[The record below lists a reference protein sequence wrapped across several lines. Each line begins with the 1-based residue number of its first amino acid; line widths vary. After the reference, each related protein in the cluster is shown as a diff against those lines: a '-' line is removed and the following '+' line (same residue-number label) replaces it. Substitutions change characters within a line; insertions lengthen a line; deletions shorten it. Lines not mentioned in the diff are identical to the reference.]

1 MNVDILMIGTELL
14 LGQIVDTNAA
24 YLGQTLAEH
33 GVNLY
38 YKGAVGDNL
47 DRVCR
52 SLETALGRSDV
63 VLTSG
68 GLGPTEDDLTREA
81 IAKVFGR
88 PLETRPEL
96 VDRLEAIFAAFGRP
110 MTPNNLKQAMAP
122 AGAAIIDNPNG
133 TAPGILVE
141 DPKGVVIA
149 MPGVPYEL
157 KAMTQDFVL
166 PYLMRRFGIV
176 AALRSRV
183 LLVAGMGESRI
194 DQAIGDL
201 MRDLANPTVGVLAS
215 PDMVRIRISARAA
228 SEQEALEAIAP
239 VEREIRSRLEGRVF
253 GVDHD
258 TLEGVTDAALREKG
272 WTLAIADRAAGGVA
286 AQRLLWSGARSLL
299 GAFAEPPVPGA
310 SEDGAIALAQQARAH
325 YRADCGLA
333 TDYVASSGATV
344 AAFVTPA
351 GEKTWT
357 LRWPLTDKRYQT
369 RVGATSIE
377 LMRRYLAEGPA
388 AEY

>member
-14 LGQIVDTNAA
+14 LGQIIDTNAA
-24 YLGQTLAEH
+24 YLGQTLAGH

-38 YKGAVGDNL
+38 YKGTVGDNL
-47 DRVCR
+47 DRICR
-52 SLETALGRSDV
+52 SLETALERADV

-81 IAKVFGR
+81 IAKVYGR

-96 VDRLEAIFAAFGRP
+96 VERLETIFAAFGRP

-122 AGAAIIDNPNG
+122 AGAVIIENPNG
-133 TAPGILVE
+133 TAPGLLIE
-141 DPKGVVIA
+141 DPKGAVIA

-183 LLVAGMGESRI
+183 LMVAGMGESRI
-194 DQAIGDL
+194 DEAIGDL
-201 MRDLANPTVGVLAS
+201 MRDLQNPTVGVLAS
-215 PDMVRIRISARAA
+215 PDMVRIRISARAP
-228 SEQEALEAIAP
+228 SEQEALEAIEP
-239 VEREIRSRLEGRVF
+239 VEREIRSRLAGRIF

-258 TLEGVTDAALREKG
+258 TLEGVADAALREKG
-272 WTLAIADRAAGGVA
+272 WTLAIADRAGGGVA
-286 AQRLLWSGARSLL
+286 AQRLLWSGAQSLI
-299 GAFAEPPVPGA
+299 GAIAEPAIADA
-310 SEDGAIALAQQARAH
+310 SEDGAIALAQRARDH
-325 YRADCGLA
+325 YGADCGLA
-333 TDYVASSGATV
+333 MEYVRNSGATV
-344 AAFVTPA
+344 AAFVSPA
-351 GEKTWT
+351 GDKTWT
-357 LRWPLTDKRYQT
+357 LRWPITDKRYQT
-369 RVGATSIE
+369 RVGATTIE
-377 LMRRYLAEGPA
+377 LMRRFLAKGST